1 VTYFENEW
9 NFWVYPVGNNA
20 PADALPDVNCPPVRK
35 PDLLVTNSWEEA
47 EDKLKRGGR
56 VLFSPRNSEL
66 AWNSPPL
73 DLVPVFWNR
82 LMGPGWGRMLGLWI
96 DLDISK
102 SKVGALKLFPTRDY
116 FDWQWAQIIS
126 GVRAVNLDQLPSQI
140 DPVVW
145 AIDDWNR
152 NYKLGVIFE
161 VAVGDGRLLVS
172 AIDITKTSESNPV
185 LSQLRNSL
193 ITYAN
198 STCFQP
204 NVGVDSDD
212 LRTLF
217 FDTRVM
223 SKLGARAE
231 VGGATANAVIDGD
244 PNTFILV
251 GSQRNSV
258 REQADLTITLNAPTT
273 ISGVVLMPRQ
283 NHREHEGDIREL
295 VLQMSDDGNTWS
307 DILRRELPSTFAPHV
322 LNFSRPVTT
331 KYLRLV
337 SLSGFGTDKTTSLA
351 ELAVIYAGPKL
362 SGIDAPMQYQRNRS
376 ATPDIDE
383 GPDKP
388 KPKATP
394 KP

>member
-1 VTYFENEW
+1 
-9 NFWVYPVGNNA
+9 
-20 PADALPDVNCPPVRK
+20 
-35 PDLLVTNSWEEA
+35 
-47 EDKLKRGGR
+47 
-56 VLFSPRNSEL
+56 
-66 AWNSPPL
+66 
-73 DLVPVFWNR
+73 
-82 LMGPGWGRMLGLWI
+82 MLGLWI

-102 SKVGALKLFPTRDY
+102 SKIAALKSFPTRDY
-116 FDWQWAQIIS
+116 FDWQWAQIIY
-126 GVRAVNLDQLPSQI
+126 GVRAINLDGLPSDI
-140 DPVVW
+140 DPLVW

-161 VAVGDGRLLVS
+161 CAVGNGRLLVS
-172 AIDITKTSESNPV
+172 AIDISKTSESNPV